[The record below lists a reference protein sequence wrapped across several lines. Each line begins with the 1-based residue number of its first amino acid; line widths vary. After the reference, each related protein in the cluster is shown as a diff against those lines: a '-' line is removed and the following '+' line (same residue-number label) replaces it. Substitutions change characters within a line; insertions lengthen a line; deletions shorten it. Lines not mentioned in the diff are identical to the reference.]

1 MNQKPSDRIRDIYES
16 KKEEIVWNGWYEYGP
31 DHERF
36 KCGFDSILQFLDEKF
51 GDEDENH

>member
-1 MNQKPSDRIRDIYES
+1 MKQKPSDRIRDIYES

-31 DHERF
+31 DYERF

-51 GDEDENH
+51 GDEDEV